1 MPHSLLFSPMAT
13 SASLILAFLTIA
25 GSLLGFFELSS
36 LGFPDG
42 HLTEYERASR
52 LPWAVLLGAGLLL
65 GLYCLRLAIANPGM
79 KARLIRIICVVLSLI
94 VLLAVAELLMP
105 WYFLAH
111 LGLDDGRGG

>member
-1 MPHSLLFSPMAT
+1 MPHALLFSRMAT
-13 SASLILAFLTIA
+13 TASLVLAFLTIA

-52 LPWAVLLGAGLLL
+52 LPRAVLLGASLLL
-65 GLYCLRLAIANPGM
+65 GLYCLRMAVANIGM
-79 KARLIRIICVVLSLI
+79 KARLIRIIYVVLALI

-105 WYFLAH
+105 WYFVAH